1 MKKVKIMEMKEKDKR
16 NALNEVRLLASLNH
30 PNIINYCE
38 AFYDQK
44 DFSLCTVMEL
54 AENGDLAGRIKQKI
68 AAREHFYEYEIWR
81 IGNDIFSGIEALH
94 QKKIIHRDIKPANI
108 FFSKFDLAK
117 IGDMNV
123 SLVMKSNLAYT
134 QIGTPFYASPEIW
147 NDEPYSYECDIWSL
161 GCVLYEMCTLRKPF

>member
-1 MKKVKIMEMKEKDKR
+1 
-16 NALNEVRLLASLNH
+16 
-30 PNIINYCE
+30 
-38 AFYDQK
+38 
-44 DFSLCTVMEL
+44 MEL

-94 QKKIIHRDIKPANI
+94 EKKIIHRDIKPANI

-161 GCVLYEMCTLRKPF
+161 GCVLYEMCTLRRPFEAQDMDRLYYKIRNCLYEPIPMRFSPDLSNFIGRCLSLRRSRAKNP